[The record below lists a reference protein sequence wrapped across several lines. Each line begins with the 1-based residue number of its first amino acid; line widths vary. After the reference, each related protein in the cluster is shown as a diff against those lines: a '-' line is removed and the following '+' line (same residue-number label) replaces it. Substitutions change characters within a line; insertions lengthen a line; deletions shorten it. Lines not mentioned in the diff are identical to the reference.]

1 MSASTEQVE
10 PGFLARPE
18 AGRHPG
24 VVMVHDVWGLS
35 DHTRDMAR
43 RLAAEGYCV
52 LAVDLYRREAQVRI
66 ENVGAW
72 MRALSDP
79 QVLADLQAGIDF
91 LHARPEVSG
100 RVGIT
105 GFCMGGMYVLM
116 AACAC
121 RGLAAAAPFYGL
133 LSHRRGL
140 LHDPQGLDP
149 ARKPREPLA
158 MAPELRCP
166 LLAFFGAEDEF
177 IPGDDVRELERG
189 LARSGKPFELKVYEG
204 AGHAF
209 MNDTRPAA
217 FRPEIARDA
226 WGRLLRF
233 LADRLREPRS

>member
-1 MSASTEQVE
+1 MSVHTEE
-10 PGFLARPE
+10 LEAGYLARPQ

-24 VVMVHDVWGLS
+24 VVMVHDIWGLA

-43 RLAAEGYCV
+43 RLAGEGFCV
-52 LAVDLYRREAQVRI
+52 LAVNLYRRLERVHI
-66 ENVGAW
+66 ENPGAW

-79 QVLADLQAGIDF
+79 EVQGDLQAAIDL

-100 RVGIT
+100 RVGLT
-105 GFCMGGMYVLM
+105 GFCMGGMYALM
-116 AACAC
+116 GACAC
-121 RGLAAAAPFYGL
+121 SGLAAAAPFYGL

-166 LLAFFGAEDEF
+166 LLAFFGEQDEF
-177 IPGDDVRELERG
+177 IPVEEVRALEAA
-189 LARSGKPFELKVYEG
+189 LARSAQPHEVVLYPG

-233 LADRLREPRS
+233 FREHLGGP

>member
-1 MSASTEQVE
+1 MHAETQEQ
-10 PGFLARPE
+10 GYLARP
-18 AGRHPG
+18 AQGRHPG
-24 VVMVHDVWGLS
+24 VVMVHDVWGVS

-52 LAVDLYRREAQVRI
+52 LAVDLYRREREVRI
-66 ENVGAW
+66 ENPGAW

-100 RVGIT
+100 AVGLT
-105 GFCMGGMYVLM
+105 GFCMGGMYALM
-116 AACAC
+116 GACQC
-121 RGLAAAAPFYGL
+121 SGLSAAAPFYGL

-177 IPGDDVRELERG
+177 ISVEEVRELERA
-189 LARSGKPFELKVYEG
+189 LARSGQPFEVVLYPG

-217 FRPEIARDA
+217 FRPQIAQDA

-233 LADRLREPRS
+233 FGQHLRI